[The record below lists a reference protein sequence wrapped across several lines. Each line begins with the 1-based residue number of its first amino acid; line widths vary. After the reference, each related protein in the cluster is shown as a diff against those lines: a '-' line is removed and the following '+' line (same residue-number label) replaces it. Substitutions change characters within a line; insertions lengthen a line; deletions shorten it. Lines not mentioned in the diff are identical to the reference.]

1 MERRSWVSATDTER
15 CRGLS
20 SRQGWPRPRE
30 GERARLPGQW
40 NTACGDWEP
49 ALQSHTACVGCLR
62 PALVWVQAT
71 ATGRMWFLPLVVVRA
86 MSRGGEVPAS
96 LHISSIADT
105 ENSCR
110 PVKRGLTGPTG
121 RWRDAR
127 AAGHRGLSRVGAPW
141 PTPLRATRLVGRGV
155 SSAPDRGK
163 AGGFASDDRMRC
175 RLGSAYHPNG
185 SPSLPMLFGEGM
197 THHGPEEKYR
207 EVDSARSS
215 PGSRPGNE

>member
-1 MERRSWVSATDTER
+1 MERRLWVSATDTER

-20 SRQGWPRPRE
+20 SRQRWPRPRE

-96 LHISSIADT
+96 LHISSIADA

-110 PVKRGLTGPTG
+110 PVKRGVDGAHREMARCKGGRSSGAKQSGGPMA
-121 RWRDAR
+121 DPSP
-127 AAGHRGLSRVGAPW
+127 GHAISRP
-141 PTPLRATRLVGRGV
+141 RSLV
-155 SSAPDRGK
+155 
-163 AGGFASDDRMRC
+163 
-175 RLGSAYHPNG
+175 
-185 SPSLPMLFGEGM
+185 
-197 THHGPEEKYR
+197 
-207 EVDSARSS
+207 SARPRKSW
-215 PGSRPGNE
+215 RVRER